1 MGDADQAGAYGRQR
15 TAAARNRA
23 YIIDAA
29 RELFAEDPHATLT
42 AVAARAG
49 VGAGTLYR
57 HFPTRDDLILA
68 AYQGEID
75 ALAASVDDVIRTS
88 ASAKGAFIEWFEM
101 LATSIRRKHR
111 LGDALHSAAA
121 QAVVAESWAPMS
133 AAVRKLLDACVAE
146 GSIAPGHDPADVI
159 MLMSFLWRVVETPDG
174 QAQAGRLLDTVF
186 AGLERH
192 DT

>member
-1 MGDADQAGAYGRQR
+1 MNADQAGAYGRQR

-23 YIIDAA
+23 HIIDAA
-29 RELFAEDPHATLT
+29 RELFAEDAHATLT
-42 AVAARAG
+42 AVATRAG
-49 VGAGTLYR
+49 VGPGTLYR

-75 ALAASVDDVIRTS
+75 ALAVSVDEVIRSS
-88 ASAKGAFIEWFEM
+88 ASAKDAFIEWFEM

-111 LGDALHSAAA
+111 LGDVLHSAAA
-121 QAVVAESWAPMS
+121 QTVVAESWAPMS
-133 AAVRKLLDACVAE
+133 AAVQKLLEACVAE

-159 MLMSFLWRVVETPDG
+159 MLMSFLWRVAATPDG
-174 QAQAGRLLDTVF
+174 QAQADRLLGMVF
-186 AGLERH
+186 AGLERR

>member
-1 MGDADQAGAYGRQR
+1 MNADQAGAYGRQR

-23 YIIDAA
+23 HIVDAA

-42 AVAARAG
+42 AVATRAG
-49 VGAGTLYR
+49 VGPGTLYR

-75 ALAASVDDVIRTS
+75 ALAVSVDEVIRSS
-88 ASAKGAFIEWFEM
+88 ASAKDAFIEWFEM

-111 LGDALHSAAA
+111 LGDVLHSAAA
-121 QAVVAESWAPMS
+121 QTVVAESWAPMS
-133 AAVRKLLDACVAE
+133 AAVQKLLEACVAE

-159 MLMSFLWRVVETPDG
+159 MLMSFLWRVAATPDG
-174 QAQAGRLLDTVF
+174 QAQADRILGMVF